1 MKWQP
6 VVKDNMVQC
15 DNTWQSAIKD
25 NKVKFDKRGF
35 SSLLETVDE
44 NKKFYTKH
52 QFEQAKRA
60 RKLLYSL
67 GYPSINDMKA
77 MIQMNTIKN
86 NPVTTE
92 DVDIA
97 EKIFGPDV
105 TTLKGKTTRRAPVPI
120 IEDHIKIP
128 RELITAQYSV
138 TLCLDGMKV
147 NDLSF
152 LTTISKNLMYQ
163 TSPCDTSNV
172 P

>member
-1 MKWQP
+1 MWSFLSSGDFPSLIKWQP

-15 DNTWQSAIKD
+15 DNKWQSAIKD

-52 QFEQAKRA
+52 QFEQAKQA

-67 GYPSINDMKA
+67 GYPSINDIKA
-77 MIQMNTIKN
+77 IIQMNAIKN

-105 TTLKGKTTRRAPVPI
+105 ASYLKRK
-120 IEDHIKIP
+120 D
-128 RELITAQYSV
+128 YSP
-138 TLCLDGMKV
+138 C
-147 NDLSF
+147 
-152 LTTISKNLMYQ
+152 
-163 TSPCDTSNV
+163 TSPHH
-172 P
+172 